1 MLPVFI
7 TANSKITHLKNKKAL
22 VLLFAANTVSGVSQG
37 ISLIA
42 IPWFIANQLG
52 RPGLYGLLFLAV
64 TILTLFWGPYAG
76 ILIDR
81 YDRKKVMLSIQ
92 TVGMLSVFSIAAL
105 GWYWQNTT
113 LWMAAAIMII
123 TKLIYNIHY
132 PNLYAFA
139 QEITE
144 KSKYGTIS
152 SAIEV
157 QGQTTFILS
166 GAIAAFLMEGQFLS
180 FSFEAWP
187 MHEIFMLDA
196 ATYILGFVLL
206 SSIRYE
212 SLIVRNTNSDAG
224 FATRLQEGF
233 TYLQSK
239 PLILLFGAVAGFVF
253 ATILVCSFYTMPIFI
268 DKFLNGTK
276 SVYGFTEAS
285 FALGSMLSGFLI
297 LFIFPKNKL
306 TLGIISLSLIA
317 AVMYFFIGFNT
328 EFIYLY
334 IAYAFIGFANSGIRV
349 MRTTYI
355 FSVIDNNLIGRT
367 GSAFTVI
374 NALIRIVFIGLF
386 SLPFFATAENI
397 SLTMFILGLFVIL
410 GALILS
416 FNYKALSVLN
426 PNHEQ

>member
-1 MLPVFI
+1 M
-7 TANSKITHLKNKKAL
+7 
-22 VLLFAANTVSGVSQG
+22 
-37 ISLIA
+37 
-42 IPWFIANQLG
+42 
-52 RPGLYGLLFLAV
+52 
-64 TILTLFWGPYAG
+64 TLFWGPYAG

>member
-1 MLPVFI
+1 MLPNLI
-7 TANSKITHLKNKKAL
+7 INERKITLLKNKKAIA
-22 VLLFAANTVSGVSQG
+22 LLFAANTVSGVSQG

-42 IPWFIANQLG
+42 IPWFIANDLG
-52 RPGLYGLLFLAV
+52 RPGLYGLLFLLV
-64 TILTLFWGPYAG
+64 TVLTIFWGPYAG
-76 ILIDR
+76 TLVDR
-81 YDRKKVMLSIQ
+81 YDRKKVMLAIQ
-92 TVGMLSVFSIAAL
+92 SVGLLCVFSIAAL

-157 QGQTTFILS
+157 QGQTTFILA
-166 GAIAAFLMEGQFLS
+166 GAIAAFLMEGKFLS
-180 FSFEAWP
+180 LHFEAWQ

-212 SLIVRNTNSDAG
+212 SLVERVRNHNSS
-224 FATRLQEGF
+224 FIFRLKEGF
-233 TYLQSK
+233 TYLK
-239 PLILLFGAVAGFVF
+239 NNPLILLIGAVGGFVF
-253 ATILVCSFYTMPIFI
+253 ATILVSSFYTMPIFI
-268 DKFLNGTK
+268 EKFLHGSESN
-276 SVYGFTEAS
+276 YGFTEAA

-297 LFIFPKNKL
+297 LFLFPKNKL
-306 TLGIISLSLIA
+306 TFGIIALSVVA
-317 AVMYFFIGFNT
+317 GVMYFFIGVNKD
-328 EFIYLY
+328 FIFLY
-334 IAYAFIGFANSGIRV
+334 IAYAFIGFANAGIRIL
-349 MRTTYI
+349 RTTYI
-355 FSVIDNNLIGRT
+355 FSVIDNNIIGRT

-374 NALIRIVFIGLF
+374 NAILRIVFIGMF
-386 SLPFFATAENI
+386 SLPFFLTEANI
-397 SLTMFILGLFVIL
+397 SLSMFILGLFVIL

-416 FNYKALSVLN
+416 LKYKKLSALN
-426 PNHEQ
+426 PNHEE